1 MIARSTLAHLHEH
14 QGAVGLP
21 HNQIDLAAAAPGRAE
36 VAHHEPHALRE
47 QQGQR
52 QVFGPSARRR
62 RRGPFLIAPHVSLP
76 TIELLAA
83 ARLAAGAQHFPQ
95 GALYILATPIGNR
108 ADITLRA
115 LHVLD
120 IADAVACEDTRHTAA
135 LLQGY
140 GLHKPLIAAHE
151 HNEREAAQ
159 AVIER
164 LRQGQRVVYAS
175 DAGTPGVSDPGAR
188 LVAEARA
195 AGLRCVPLPG
205 ASSVTTLLSVAAEVH
220 GEGRWRFAGFLPPK
234 GAERERALRALA
246 ASPDACVLLEAPHR
260 IEALAQGLADQLG
273 ERRVTVGR
281 ELTKQ
286 FEEVDTLPAAQLP
299 AWLGAHAQRTRGEFA
314 LLVHAVAPVAAM
326 EAEVDAEALRVLDA
340 LLGELPLKTA
350 VKLAAQIS
358 GAPRNA
364 LYEAALARKPA
375 G

>member
-1 MIARSTLAHLHEH
+1 MIARSALTHLHEH
-14 QGAVGLP
+14 QRAVRLP
-21 HNQIDLAAAAPGRAE
+21 HNQIDLATATPGRAE
-36 VAHHEPHALRE
+36 VAHHQAHALPE
-47 QQGQR
+47 QHGQS
-52 QVFGPSARRR
+52 QVLGPSACRR
-62 RRGPFLIAPHVSLP
+62 RRGPFLSTPHVSLP

-164 LRQGQRVVYAS
+164 LRLGQRVVYVS

-205 ASSVTTLLSVAAEVH
+205 ASSVTTLLSVAAELH
-220 GEGRWRFAGFLPPK
+220 GEGRWHFAGFLPPK
-234 GAERERALRALA
+234 GTERERALRALA

-260 IEALAQGLADQLG
+260 IEALAQALADQLG

-299 AWLGAHAQRTRGEFA
+299 AWLSAHPQRTRGEFA
-314 LLVHAVAPVAAM
+314 LLVHAVAPVAAA
-326 EAEVDAEALRVLDA
+326 EAEVHAEALRVLDA